1 MTVAEESLFYLATSA
16 NSSGRMSL
24 SPSVFFA
31 STLSLSALHQL
42 FLFKYFLLDYT
53 VKLWNP
59 LKLGPV
65 SFVLVMQK
73 FTSLC

>member
-53 VKLWNP
+53 VKL
-59 LKLGPV
+59 
-65 SFVLVMQK
+65 
-73 FTSLC
+73 